1 MFISVVTAIISI
13 TIMFLNDLLFPKFC
27 LGCSYIGVYICRS
40 CQDKLKPIKSNSCFY
55 CKKPSLFGLTHFN
68 CTKKYNID
76 GMLAIYY
83 YNPILKKIIK
93 NIKYRLA
100 MDVWKEFYKIIEPQV
115 ITKLGFYKRLSSD
128 YIIQPIPL
136 SKIKYNERGFNQAYL
151 ISTFFQK
158 ILHFPIIDLLVRKK
172 ETSSQAQIKNKGGR
186 YLNVRGAFAINP
198 NRRDA
203 KFCVSTKNI
212 ILIDDVVTTG
222 STIAE
227 AAKILRKAGAKK
239 VYVLALAKG

>member
-1 MFISVVTAIISI
+1 MFISVVTTIISI
-13 TIMFLNDLLFPKFC
+13 TIMFLIDLLFPKFC

-40 CQDKLKPIKSNSCFY
+40 CQEKLKPIKSDFCFY
-55 CKKPSLFGLTHFN
+55 CKKPSLFGLTHSN
-68 CTKKYNID
+68 CTNKYGID
-76 GMLAIYY
+76 GILAIYH
-83 YNPILKKIIK
+83 YNPILKRIIK

-100 MDVWKEFYKIIEPQV
+100 IDVWKEFYKIIEPQV
-115 ITKLGFYKRLSSD
+115 ITKLDFYKKLSSD

-158 ILHFPIIDLLVRKK
+158 FLHFPIVDLLVRKK

-198 NRRDA
+198 NCKDA

-212 ILIDDVVTTG
+212 ILIDDVVTSG
-222 STIAE
+222 ATIKE
-227 AAKILRKAGAKK
+227 AARVLKKAGAKK
-239 VYVLALAKG
+239 IYILTLAKG